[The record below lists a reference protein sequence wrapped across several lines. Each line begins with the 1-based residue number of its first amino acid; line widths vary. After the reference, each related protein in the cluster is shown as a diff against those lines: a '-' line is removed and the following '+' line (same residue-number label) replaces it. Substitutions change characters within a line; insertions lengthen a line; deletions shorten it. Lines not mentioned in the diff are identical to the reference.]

1 MNFGQLLKPSPMLIQ
16 WVPTMRGG
24 RQLPYIKFKNNTLRK
39 RYWTS
44 ADGIELISDWRRR
57 GISVEDIARQ
67 KIGVVPDTLERWR
80 QQTPELDEALTITED
95 LVDGMVEGALLKR
108 ALGYDYFEETWV
120 RDKDTGRDV
129 LTKKVKKHVP
139 ADVKAM
145 AIWLYNRRSGAW
157 RTIQQPLPP
166 DDTDIMDV
174 KNVLVQIEEVA
185 IDATG
190 TAT

>member
-1 MNFGQLLKPSPMLIQ
+1 M
-16 WVPTMRGG
+16 
-24 RQLPYIKFKNNTLRK
+24 PYIKFKNNTLRK

-108 ALGYDYFEETWV
+108 ALGYDYEEETYAI
-120 RDKDTGRDV
+120 DETGRKV
-129 LTKKVKKHVP
+129 LTRVVKKHVP
-139 ADVKAM
+139 ADVKAIAM
-145 AIWLYNRRSGAW
+145 WLYNRRQDFW
-157 RTIQQPLPP
+157 RSQQAALPES
-166 DDTDIMDV
+166 DDDDIIDV

-185 IDATG
+185 ENA
-190 TAT
+190 

>member
-1 MNFGQLLKPSPMLIQ
+1 ME
-16 WVPTMRGG
+16 GG
-24 RQLPYIKFKNNTLRK
+24 GALPYIKFKNNQARK
-39 RYWTS
+39 RWWHGEDGVSLITS
-44 ADGIELISDWRRR
+44 WRRN
-57 GISVEDIARQ
+57 GIAMDEIAKR
-67 KIGVVPDTLERWR
+67 IGVSPTTLDRWR
-80 QQTPELDEALTITED
+80 QESDEMDRALTITED

-108 ALGYDYFEETWV
+108 ALGYDYFEETWT

-166 DDTDIMDV
+166 DDTDIVDV
-174 KNVLVQIEEVA
+174 RNVLVQIEEVA
-185 IDATG
+185 GGGGASDAEAG
-190 TAT
+190 GVREGGAS